1 MPATA
6 RGETQRGSVTAEFA
20 LGLPAVVLVLLL
32 VLGLAMHGAARVA
45 LEVGAR
51 AGARELARGESSAA
65 AEQSIRAAAGE
76 DVTVTITTNA
86 EYTHVALTQP
96 VQILGLIQISAEI
109 SAEASARTEH
119 LADLEAPP

>member
-1 MPATA
+1 MSTTA
-6 RGETQRGSVTAEFA
+6 RSSTQRGSVTAEFA

-45 LEVGAR
+45 LEDGAR

-65 AEQSIRAAAGE
+65 AQQSIRSAAGD
-76 DVTVTITTNA
+76 DVTVTISTEG

-96 VQILGLIQISAEI
+96 VQILGLVQVGTDIA
-109 SAEASARTEH
+109 AEASARTEH
-119 LADLEAPP
+119 LADLDAAP